1 MIRLAKF
8 LALAGLTLGGAFLTT
23 AAQASAANF
32 TVDFA
37 MYNGDSTNSM
47 IRETSP
53 LPSTVTG
60 LINPP
65 SAISP
70 GGYDPASSFATYSD
84 GLPAYPGSKS
94 VQLEYENANTLGA
107 QCTFTIQVKNVGG
120 TNPYVLHFSVSPTS
134 PCSVPGDQS
143 SSTGLFTGSTSILTW
158 KD

>member
-60 LINPP
+60 LPAA

-70 GGYDPASSFATYSD
+70 GGYDPASGFATYSD
-84 GLPAYPGSKS
+84 GLPSLGNPKS
-94 VQLEYENANTLGA
+94 VSLEYWNANTQLGP
-107 QCTFTIQVKNVGG
+107 CTFTIKVSYVGG
-120 TNPYVLHFSVSPTS
+120 TNPYLLHFSVSPTS
-134 PCSVPGDQS
+134 PCTVPGDQS
-143 SSTGLFTGSTSILTW
+143 SSTGLFTGSTSILVW